1 MVEEKSFFITDLG
14 HLLIWLLLAENV
26 CLISKYIIEYAKYL
40 QVIFIMT
47 AVAELLKFQSIKRKK
62 ETMAFNEYWY
72 HFSAVLL
79 MRWGFC

>member
-1 MVEEKSFFITDLG
+1 
-14 HLLIWLLLAENV
+14 
-26 CLISKYIIEYAKYL
+26 
-40 QVIFIMT
+40 MT